1 MRIHPIISAMRHNK
15 VGVVL
20 VALQMSLTIAIL
32 CNALFLIH
40 QRLHDSNRPSGVDE
54 DNVVILSSEWIGNPP
69 DIKSLQ
75 MADLATLRQ
84 LPGVVDAYAANSF
97 PLSGGGWGCTVRLI
111 QEQTSPSALCFDY
124 FVDEHAQ
131 KVLGVRL
138 TAGRWFTAADVVD
151 RPDNDATPLSNT
163 TIVTRALAEKLFP
176 EGTALGKTIYL
187 DGAAQTIVGVIERLQ
202 GSYASNSTSDK
213 IEYSVLQPNFYINRV
228 NRYIIR
234 ARSGEIDTVMAAA
247 PKALRK
253 LNNARV
259 MHYVRTFAQVR
270 AKAYR
275 GDRGFAAILAT
286 VSATLVAV
294 TAFGI
299 VGLTSSW
306 VTQRRRQ
313 IGIRRAPGATRRA
326 ILHQFQ
332 IENLIIAIAA
342 SVVGAGLAIA
352 LNLWMVSRLEMP
364 RMPLLPA
371 IVAAIAV
378 LGLGQA
384 AVLWPALRASSIPP
398 ALATRAA

>member
-1 MRIHPIISAMRHNK
+1 MRIHPMLSAMRRNK
-15 VGVVL
+15 VGVIL

-40 QRLHDSNRPSGVDE
+40 QRLHDSSRPSGIDE
-54 DNVVILSSEWIGNPP
+54 DNVAIVSSEWIGYPP

-75 MADLATLRQ
+75 LADLATLRQ

-97 PLSGGGWGCTVRLI
+97 PLSGGGWGCTARLVR
-111 QEQTSPSALCFDY
+111 EQLLPSALCFDY

-138 TAGRWFTAADVVD
+138 IAGRWFTASDVVD
-151 RPDNDATPLSNT
+151 RRGDDATPLSNA

-176 EGTALGKTIYL
+176 DGTALGKTIYI

-202 GSYASNSTSDK
+202 GSYVSSSASDN
-213 IEYSVLQPNFYINRV
+213 IEYSVLQPNLYIDRV
-228 NRYIIR
+228 NRYLIR
-234 ARSGEIDTVMAAA
+234 TRSGEIDTVMAAA

-259 MHYVRTFAQVR
+259 MHYVRPFAEVR
-270 AKAYR
+270 ARAYR

-286 VSATLVAV
+286 VCATLVAV

-313 IGIRRAPGATRRA
+313 IGIRRALGATRRA

-342 SVVGAGLAIA
+342 CVVGAGLAIA
-352 LNLWMVSRLEMP
+352 LNLWMVSRFEMQ
-364 RMPLLPA
+364 RMPLLPVIA
-371 IVAAIAV
+371 AAIAV

-384 AVLWPALRASSIPP
+384 AVLWPALRASAIPP